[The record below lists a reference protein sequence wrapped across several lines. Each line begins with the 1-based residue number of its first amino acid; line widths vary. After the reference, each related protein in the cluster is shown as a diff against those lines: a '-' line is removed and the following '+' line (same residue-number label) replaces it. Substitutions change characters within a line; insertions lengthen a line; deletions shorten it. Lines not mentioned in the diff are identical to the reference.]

1 MFQKLQDKWK
11 VSGTDFLLI
20 FITFA
25 IGGSLCGIAGKKIMS
40 LTGIDKGLVWL
51 IVYIIILTIIW
62 PLCVLLI
69 SIPLGQFRFF
79 KKYISKI
86 LARFTGQKPHAPG
99 KAAVPGGQVIPGAR
113 SNIAIFASGAG
124 SNAAKIIEHFQEN
137 PEVKVA
143 LLVCNKP
150 GAGVLEVAANNG
162 IPVLMIERERFSR
175 GDGYVDELKQYNIQW
190 IILAGFLWKLPVSL
204 VHAWPGHII
213 NIHPAL
219 LPNYGGKGMYGKYVH
234 EAVLAAGDKKSGIS
248 IHYVDEIYDHGEV
261 IKQAYC
267 EIDEN
272 ETADSLAAK
281 IHLLEHEHFPGV
293 IEEEIA
299 RKKNP

>member
-20 FITFA
+20 FLTFA

-40 LTGIDKGLVWL
+40 FTGIDKGLVWL

-69 SIPLGQFRFF
+69 SIPFGQFRFF
-79 KKYISKI
+79 KKYIRKI
-86 LARFTGQKPHAPG
+86 FARATGNRPASSYKSTSVLPG
-99 KAAVPGGQVIPGAR
+99 EAEIPGTT
-113 SNIAIFASGAG
+113 NIAIFASGAG
-124 SNAAKIIEHFQEN
+124 SNAARIISHFKN
-137 PEVKVA
+137 SREVNVA
-143 LLVCNKP
+143 LVVCNKP
-150 GAGVLEVAANNG
+150 GAGVLQIAANNG

-175 GDGYVDELKQYNIQW
+175 GDGYVEALKQYNIQW
-190 IILAGFLWKLPVSL
+190 IILAGFLWKLPGNL

-219 LPNYGGKGMYGKYVH
+219 LPNYGGKGMYGKHVH
-234 EAVLAAGDKKSGIS
+234 EAVLAAGDTQSGIS
-248 IHYVDEIYDHGEV
+248 IHYVDEIYDHGRV
-261 IKQAYC
+261 IKQARC
-267 EIDEN
+267 DIAEN
-272 ETADSLAAK
+272 ETPESLAAK

-293 IEEEIA
+293 IEQEI
-299 RKKNP
+299 RKNP

>member
-20 FITFA
+20 FLTFA

-40 LTGIDKGLVWL
+40 FTGIDKGLVWL

-79 KKYISKI
+79 KKYISRI
-86 LARFTGQKPHAPG
+86 LSRFTGQKPGAPG
-99 KAAVPGGQVIPGAR
+99 KSATSPGQAKPEGRA
-113 SNIAIFASGAG
+113 NIAIFASGAG
-124 SNAAKIIEHFQEN
+124 SNAARIISHFSNN

-150 GAGVLEVAANNG
+150 GAGVLQIADNNG
-162 IPVLMIERERFSR
+162 IPILMIERERFSR
-175 GDGYVDELKQYNIQW
+175 GDGYVETLKQYNIQW

-204 VHAWPGHII
+204 IQAWPGHII

-261 IKQAYC
+261 IKQACC

-272 ETADSLAAK
+272 ETPDSLAAK
-281 IHLLEHEHFPGV
+281 IHMLEHEHFPGV
-293 IEEEIA
+293 IEEEI
-299 RKKNP
+299 RKKKKT